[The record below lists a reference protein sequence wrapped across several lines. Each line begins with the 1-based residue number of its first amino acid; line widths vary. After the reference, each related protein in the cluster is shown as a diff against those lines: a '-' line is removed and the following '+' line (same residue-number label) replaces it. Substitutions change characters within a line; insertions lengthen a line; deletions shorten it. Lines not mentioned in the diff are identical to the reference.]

1 MKQAGQDMSEQ
12 EIKDLIKAVDR
23 SGMAL
28 PFNGDTIN
36 QLEEGMEESS
46 LGENSGL
53 FEGCLAKKDVC
64 ASVTEISY

>member
-1 MKQAGQDMSEQ
+1 VAELGETMKQAGQDMSEQ

-36 QLEEGMEESS
+36 
-46 LGENSGL
+46 
-53 FEGCLAKKDVC
+53 
-64 ASVTEISY
+64 